1 MRVIYKEK
9 LIEIEKP
16 IKVIDLLKDECT
28 ENIVACR
35 CNNEIKSLEHKIDKD
50 TKIEL
55 IDISN
60 KDGMRVYIR
69 GVLYIMSKA
78 FSELY
83 PRALLTVNY
92 QLSNSMFCEID
103 NMKVTEEMIENVHKK
118 MQEIIDRNLPIRK
131 VTMSKKEALEFYAKE
146 NTLKGRLQS
155 DTDTKETVSLYY
167 CEDYYNYFYGVM
179 PISTGYIKIYDI
191 LKYHTGF
198 LVRYPNRKEINKLQK
213 FEPSDKLLAALQ
225 EYEDIH
231 NILNVNTIY
240 KLNKKIKE
248 GKAKEIVLLD
258 EALHEKKISR
268 IADDIAKNKDKKM
281 VLIAGPSSS
290 GKTTFAQ
297 RLGLQLRLNGLKPVT
312 ISVDNYFV
320 EREDTPKDENGEYDF
335 ECIEAIDLDLFNN
348 HLLQLLD
355 GKEVEMPTFNF
366 HTGKK
371 EYLGD
376 KIKLEK
382 DDILVI
388 EGIHCLNDK
397 LTSQIPKSRKYKIY
411 ISALTV
417 LNIDYYNRISP
428 TDSRLIRRIVRDYQF
443 RGYSALHTIK
453 MWPSVNAGEN
463 KNIFPYQEH
472 ADAIFNTS
480 LVYELSVLKEYAV
493 PLLEAIDDKNPEYSE
508 AKRLYQFLK
517 YFEPIPKEIIPTNSL
532 LREFMGGGDFKG

>member
-35 CNNEIKSLEHKIDKD
+35 CNNEIKSLEHKIEKD

-335 ECIEAIDLDLFNN
+335 ECIEAIDLDLFNK

-376 KIKLEK
+376 KIKLGK